1 MVFEEMGQMHLETV
15 DPDDP
20 FPGLARRLTDNAL
33 WGTSA
38 RRARLNVALA
48 KHLKVDGA
56 VHFNH
61 WGCRHGLG
69 SVPVVRSAFAE
80 AGIPF
85 LAIDGD
91 ALARGGPQQEKS
103 RQAMESF
110 LEML

>member
-1 MVFEEMGQMHLETV
+1 MGQMHLETV

-20 FPGLARRLTDNAL
+20 FPGLARRLTDNAT
-33 WGTSA
+33 WGTSE

-48 KHLKVDGA
+48 KQLKVDGV

-61 WGCRHGLG
+61 LGCRQGLG
-69 SVPVVRSAFAE
+69 SVPVLRAAFSK

-91 ALARGGPQQEKS
+91 ALARGGPQSEKS

-110 LEML
+110 LELL

>member
-1 MVFEEMGQMHLETV
+1 M
-15 DPDDP
+15 
-20 FPGLARRLTDNAL
+20 
-33 WGTSA
+33 
-38 RRARLNVALA
+38 
-48 KHLKVDGA
+48 
-56 VHFNH
+56 HFNH

-69 SVPVVRSAFAE
+69 SVPVVRAAFME

-110 LEML
+110 LELL